1 MYGVLV
7 FQGSL
12 SSDNLLQTV
21 FLIDLP
27 KLSESGTNE
36 DSKTSFYEDL
46 VYFLKASTLHENII
60 TKLSRFD
67 FSETARY
74 AFVHTM

>member
-7 FQGSL
+7 FQESL

-36 DSKTSFYEDL
+36 ASKTSFYEDL

-60 TKLSRFD
+60 TKLSSFD

>member
-1 MYGVLV
+1 MYSILV
-7 FQGSL
+7 FPERL

-27 KLSESGTNE
+27 KLSESSTNVV
-36 DSKTSFYEDL
+36 SKTSFYEDL
-46 VYFLKASTLHENII
+46 VYFLKASTLHDNII
-60 TKLSRFD
+60 TKLSSFD